1 MLDKLKGVHGVPK
14 VYSSGKWQYGYYLEM
29 ELLQSSLQDEKDK
42 EFTSTEIQAMTCELL
57 NILKRIHAKHIIHQ
71 DLKPQNIMR
80 NTKGSLVII
89 DFGLSAVLPL
99 NYSSTIHKQKKR
111 GFIGTPRYASIA
123 AHQGLVQT
131 PKDDIESLFYVIGYL
146 VKKRAPWFQLKAP
159 ISERL

>member
-99 NYSSTIHKQKKR
+99 NYSSTIHKQKKE
-111 GFIGTPRYASIA
+111 GSLALLVMQALQPTKVWFKLPR
-123 AHQGLVQT
+123 T
-131 PKDDIESLFYVIGYL
+131 
-146 VKKRAPWFQLKAP
+146 
-159 ISERL
+159 ISNHFSM